1 MQVILEEQTP
11 GGLTKIPL
19 EIHGISETGFL
30 TAADKH
36 GEAYELHPDGNRS
49 AFQVCRGTVL
59 QHSSVDITTPTN
71 SLAFH
76 TLFKSL
82 NVDAFAVWIS
92 LLGLSVTK

>member
-59 QHSSVDITTPTN
+59 QYSSMDIPN
-71 SLAFH
+71 QQSCLPHFIQI
-76 TLFKSL
+76 L